1 LSSGTPGEQRSFLDR
16 LYAWI
21 NRGMD
26 RVSKP
31 GPCVV
36 APAPPVRKP
45 RKKWS
50 FEIDGVP
57 HALEIKDR
65 QWRWQPGPRVF
76 LDRRMIGYVRE
87 TGWPFGRTEAPFE
100 IDGSQII
107 VALEW
112 RRDWDETHVVD
123 VFLDGE
129 SLLDGRSLDES
140 RASAPAAPDHY
151 ETWTYRFRWRLRQA
165 DEMSEGSLDSTL
177 WLAYVFLG
185 FVVGLWFGGL
195 PLMVVF
201 TVASF
206 AWSTLWLSWTLAMD
220 LDNLARPELGRA
232 RWYRLFGFFLGF
244 PILGALIMLAVGTAF
259 RSILGT

>member
-1 LSSGTPGEQRSFLDR
+1 LSSGTPAEPQSFLDR

-26 RVSKP
+26 RISQP
-31 GPCVV
+31 SPE
-36 APAPPVRKP
+36 AIAAALRIP
-45 RKKWS
+45 RKRWS
-50 FEIDGVP
+50 FQIDGVS

-76 LDRRMIGYVRE
+76 LDRRLIGYVRE
-87 TGWPFGRTEAPFE
+87 VGWPYGRTEAPFE
-100 IDGSQII
+100 IDGWQVI

-129 SLLDGRSLDES
+129 SLLDGRSLDEA

-151 ETWTYRFRWRLRQA
+151 ETWTFRLRWSLRRG
-165 DEMSEGSLDSTL
+165 DDMSPQGTAWTL
-177 WLAYVFLG
+177 VFSYVVLG
-185 FVVGLWFGGL
+185 FVAGLHFGGL
-195 PLMVVF
+195 PLMLVF

-206 AWSTLWLSWTLAMD
+206 AWSMLWLSGTLAVD

-232 RWYRLFGFFLGF
+232 RWVRLFGYFFGF
-244 PILGALIMLAVGTAF
+244 PILGALILLAVGTAF
-259 RSILGT
+259 RSVFGT

>member
-1 LSSGTPGEQRSFLDR
+1 LSSGTPGEKQSFLDR

-26 RVSKP
+26 KVSKP
-31 GPCVV
+31 GAWVI
-36 APAPPVRKP
+36 APATPVRTP
-45 RKKWS
+45 RKEWALH
-50 FEIDGVP
+50 IAGVP
-57 HALEIKDR
+57 HSLELRDR

-76 LDRRMIGYVRE
+76 LDRRLIGYVRE
-87 TGWPFGRTEAPFE
+87 VGWPYGRTEAPFE
-100 IDGSQII
+100 IDGWQVI

-129 SLLDGRSLDES
+129 SLLDGRSLDEA

-165 DEMSEGSLDSTL
+165 AASGDGPMEGTL
-177 WLAYVFLG
+177 VLAALLLG
-185 FVVGLWFGGL
+185 FVAGLWFGGL
-195 PLMVVF
+195 PLMIVF
-201 TVASF
+201 TVAAF
-206 AWSTLWLSWTLAMD
+206 AWSALWLNGTLAID

-232 RWYRLFGFFLGF
+232 RWVRLFGYFFGF
-244 PILGALIMLAVGTAF
+244 PVLGTLIMLAVGAAF
-259 RSILGT
+259 RSIFGT